1 MRFSKSISLSALGII
16 LFSGLLFTACGS
28 FQNAS
33 YYSDGIYNDDNVI
46 VIRRTQNK
54 PAANAYTQYFDQQA
68 KQYNWDD
75 SNDDVALT
83 NVDSLNQGNL
93 NNYQSNPNWGGGNKT
108 TQIIIQSTP
117 LNFGFGG
124 NWGYGGFYDPYLAYW
139 DYNFY
144 NPYRWNRFAWGFNRP
159 FFNGYYP
166 YYGYG
171 FYNNPYFYGGGFWN
185 GFGYGY
191 AYNNPYSRP
200 FNRINNNRRSNAARN
215 RAYSPSYRG
224 QAAIGGRS
232 QINTRAVQRENNS
245 PANASLENGNARQSR
260 TANTEITLPNLVQ
273 QGRTASVRQTQN
285 LDDTE
290 NRVRRSQNSQENQ
303 NRSHIDRVVRRL
315 QGNGIEVQVIN
326 DANQARQ
333 YSQQNSDRNV
343 VNLGGRSNTQAVSR
357 NNNSN
362 NTATEYRSSRNYN
375 NSSSTRNANS
385 NVRSNSSRSY
395 SAPARVSSGGGRSS
409 SSGRSSSGR
418 SSSSGRRQ

>member
-1 MRFSKSISLSALGII
+1 MRFSKSFSFSVLGII
-16 LFSGLLFTACGS
+16 FLNGLLFTACGS

-33 YYSDGIYNDDNVI
+33 YYSDGIYNDENVI
-46 VIRRTQNK
+46 VIRRAKKQ

-68 KQYNWDD
+68 QQYSWDD
-75 SNDDVALT
+75 SSNDVALT

-108 TQIIIQSTP
+108 TQVIIQSTP

-124 NWGYGGFYDPYLAYW
+124 NWGFGGFYDPYLAYW

-166 YYGYG
+166 YYGNG

-191 AYNNPYSRP
+191 AYNNPY
-200 FNRINNNRRSNAARN
+200 NRASNRVNRNRADVRRN

-224 QAAIGGRS
+224 QAASGRRS
-232 QINTRAVQRENNS
+232 DINTSAAQRSNTSANATLRNNNS
-245 PANASLENGNARQSR
+245 RQSR
-260 TANTEITLPNLVQ
+260 TANTNTELPNLVQ
-273 QGRTASVRQTQN
+273 QGRTASVRQSQQLNNTPRRTQ
-285 LDDTE
+285 TS
-290 NRVRRSQNSQENQ
+290 RSSNETS
-303 NRSHIDRVVRRL
+303 NRSNIDRVIRRL
-315 QGNGIEVQVIN
+315 QGNGVEVQVIN
-326 DANQARQ
+326 NVNQARQ
-333 YSQQNSDRNV
+333 FSQQNSGRNV
-343 VNLGGRSNTQAVSR
+343 VNLGGRSNTQAVSK

-362 NTATEYRSSRNYN
+362 NTAKEYRSSRNYN
-375 NSSSTRNANS
+375 NNSSTRSSNS
-385 NVRSNSSRSY
+385 NVRSNSSSSY
-395 SAPARVSSGGGRSS
+395 RAPARVSSGGRSS

-418 SSSSGRRQ
+418 SSGRRQ

>member
-1 MRFSKSISLSALGII
+1 MRFSKSFSFSVLGII
-16 LFSGLLFTACGS
+16 FLNGLLFTACGS

-33 YYSDGIYNDDNVI
+33 YYSDGIYNDENVI
-46 VIRRTQNK
+46 VIRRAKKQ

-68 KQYNWDD
+68 QQYSWDD
-75 SNDDVALT
+75 SSNDVALT

-124 NWGYGGFYDPYLAYW
+124 NWGFGGFYDPYLAYW

-166 YYGYG
+166 YYGNG

-191 AYNNPYSRP
+191 AYNNPY
-200 FNRINNNRRSNAARN
+200 NRASNRVNRNRADVRRN

-224 QAAIGGRS
+224 QAASGRRS
-232 QINTRAVQRENNS
+232 DINTSAAQRSNTSANATLRNNNS
-245 PANASLENGNARQSR
+245 RQSR
-260 TANTEITLPNLVQ
+260 TANTNTELPNLVQ
-273 QGRTASVRQTQN
+273 QGRTASVRQSQQLNNTPRRTQ
-285 LDDTE
+285 TS
-290 NRVRRSQNSQENQ
+290 RSSNETS
-303 NRSHIDRVVRRL
+303 NRSNIDRVIRRL
-315 QGNGIEVQVIN
+315 QGNGVEVQVIN
-326 DANQARQ
+326 NVNQARQ
-333 YSQQNSDRNV
+333 FSQQNSGRNV
-343 VNLGGRSNTQAVSR
+343 VNLGGRSNTQAVSK

-362 NTATEYRSSRNYN
+362 NTAKEYRSSRNYN
-375 NSSSTRNANS
+375 NNSSTRSSNS
-385 NVRSNSSRSY
+385 NVRSNSSSSY
-395 SAPARVSSGGGRSS
+395 RAPARVSSGGRSS

-418 SSSSGRRQ
+418 SSGRRQ

>member
-1 MRFSKSISLSALGII
+1 MRFSKSFSFSVLGII
-16 LFSGLLFTACGS
+16 FLNGLLFTACGS

-46 VIRRTQNK
+46 VIRRAKKQ

-68 KQYNWDD
+68 QQYSWDD
-75 SNDDVALT
+75 SSNDVALT

-108 TQIIIQSTP
+108 TQVIIQSTP

-124 NWGYGGFYDPYLAYW
+124 NWGFGGFYDPYLAYW

-166 YYGYG
+166 YYGNG

-191 AYNNPYSRP
+191 AYNNPY
-200 FNRINNNRRSNAARN
+200 NRASNRVNRNRADVRRN

-224 QAAIGGRS
+224 QAASGRRS
-232 QINTRAVQRENNS
+232 DINTSAAQRSNTSANATLRNNNS
-245 PANASLENGNARQSR
+245 RQSR
-260 TANTEITLPNLVQ
+260 TANTNTELPNLVQ
-273 QGRTASVRQTQN
+273 QGRTASVRQSQQLNNTPRRTQ
-285 LDDTE
+285 TS
-290 NRVRRSQNSQENQ
+290 RSSNETS
-303 NRSHIDRVVRRL
+303 NRSNIDRVIRRL
-315 QGNGIEVQVIN
+315 QGNGVEVQVIN
-326 DANQARQ
+326 NVNQARQ
-333 YSQQNSDRNV
+333 FSQQNSGRNV
-343 VNLGGRSNTQAVSR
+343 VNLGGRSNTQAVSK

-362 NTATEYRSSRNYN
+362 NTAKEYRSSRNYN
-375 NSSSTRNANS
+375 NNSSTRSSNS
-385 NVRSNSSRSY
+385 NVRSNSSSSY
-395 SAPARVSSGGGRSS
+395 RAPARVSSGGRSS

-418 SSSSGRRQ
+418 SSGRRQ